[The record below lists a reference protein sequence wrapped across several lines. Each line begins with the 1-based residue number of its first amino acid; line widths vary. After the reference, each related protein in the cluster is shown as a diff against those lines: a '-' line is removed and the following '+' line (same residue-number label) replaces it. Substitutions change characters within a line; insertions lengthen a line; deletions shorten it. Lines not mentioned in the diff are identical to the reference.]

1 MKILDLD
8 IRYLEDFN
16 VEKKGNKYIF
26 SFMDKKTR
34 KTMKFSDKENP
45 IRMMNTLIHYKQCLG
60 SSIEKN
66 ENINSEKKTFSEE
79 NIKIHFNGKNLPNNQ
94 SCPNLTSPLI
104 SPRQPTMPSSTSPR
118 QTTSPNIHV
127 NMQMMQMIQMYQ
139 MNPILL
145 QQINPQMY
153 QQIHTVHNQMNQIS
167 SMNNQQQVDREQ
179 QQQYQYQQMQ
189 QFSPRSFGNVYNTFN
204 QMNNQQ
210 LKEGSFNNQGNN
222 TFQNPKSTFNINIPH
237 SSSSVPNTPVSTSP
251 NTETSL
257 LSKTPPKM
265 RIIPTDKNFNIKFNS
280 TPSSPKRSEIS
291 TNYTINPFLNS
302 SNNTFNSDDDK
313 KDIEDCNHSQNK
325 TEKAEKKEIDLEN
338 TATKEDENKFLFGG
352 PFVSLPPSPND
363 SSDILGLFSNDSPIV
378 ESILID
384 PFPKSNLSSKENVTN

>member
-1 MKILDLD
+1 MKKKDKDINSPVFPNEIEQYMKNEEKNKVYVVADKANGRFQLWSNKKYRKFDNMKILDLD

-127 NMQMMQMIQMYQ
+127 NMQMMQMIQYRLIISNKHKIKITQSTIIQCFMFQ
-139 MNPILL
+139 HILNTIFFI
-145 QQINPQMY
+145 INA
-153 QQIHTVHNQMNQIS
+153 NL
-167 SMNNQQQVDREQ
+167 R
-179 QQQYQYQQMQ
+179 
-189 QFSPRSFGNVYNTFN
+189 
-204 QMNNQQ
+204 
-210 LKEGSFNNQGNN
+210 
-222 TFQNPKSTFNINIPH
+222 
-237 SSSSVPNTPVSTSP
+237 
-251 NTETSL
+251 
-257 LSKTPPKM
+257 
-265 RIIPTDKNFNIKFNS
+265 
-280 TPSSPKRSEIS
+280 
-291 TNYTINPFLNS
+291 
-302 SNNTFNSDDDK
+302 
-313 KDIEDCNHSQNK
+313 
-325 TEKAEKKEIDLEN
+325 
-338 TATKEDENKFLFGG
+338 
-352 PFVSLPPSPND
+352 PFVTDLT
-363 SSDILGLFSNDSPIV
+363 L
-378 ESILID
+378 
-384 PFPKSNLSSKENVTN
+384 